1 MIKNTIGIDKLLSNT
16 SIVDMIDDSDLNLIG
31 DHVCEMYDID
41 ESSRETYI
49 DNIDSWMRLAMQ
61 TVEQKTFPWVGAANV
76 KFPLLTIAAL
86 QFSARA
92 YPALIPGTNV
102 VRGKVIGFDETGE
115 KQKRAIRVGK
125 HMSYQLLDQMEDWE
139 EEMDRLLF
147 SLPIVGCMFK
157 KTYHESLKAS
167 NVSEVVYPKELVVNY
182 WAKSLSD
189 AERITHILKLSENDI
204 YERKAQNVYADIDLE
219 KPSSDDI
226 VDVNRDEVIGTE
238 PDDSGDDSNLPYM
251 ILEQHTYLDLDGDG
265 YKEPYIVTVD
275 YGSSN
280 VLRIVPRYNSNSIQ
294 LTADGKEVIKITPDQ
309 YFTKFSFIPSPDGGF
324 YDIGFGILLG
334 PINETINTTIN
345 QLLDAGTLS
354 NLQAGFIS
362 KGIRIKGG
370 NKAFTPGEWKYA
382 NATGD
387 DLRKGIVPLP
397 VSAPSTVLFQLLSL
411 MIDTGEKLSSVQDM
425 MTGELP
431 GQNTK
436 ATVALA
442 SIEEGMRV
450 FSSIYKRIYRSLTKE
465 YKLLAKLNYDYLP
478 EEAYFT
484 VLDTGQEQAQTIKDS
499 DYNPNDMDVAPAA
512 DPNVATEQQ
521 RLAKVQALFEV
532 LQLGTVNVQEVTRRY
547 LEATEQPN
555 QEKLMD
561 VPPAGPSAEE
571 KIKMQELQLKD
582 RELDL
587 KELEVMASSML
598 KVAQAE
604 GVEPGNQ
611 LKMYS
616 EFIKELKVR
625 LDAKAK
631 SSQEATNAGGRNPN
645 Q

>member
-1 MIKNTIGIDKLLSNT
+1 MIKNSIGIDKLLSNT
-16 SIVDMIDDSDLNLIG
+16 SIVDMMDDSDLRLIG
-31 DHVCEMYDID
+31 EHVCEMYDID
-41 ESSRETYI
+41 ETSRETYI
-49 DNIDSWMRLAMQ
+49 DNIDTWVRLAMQ

-102 VRGKVIGFDETGE
+102 VRGKVIGFDTDGE

-157 KTYHESLKAS
+157 KTYHESLKAT

-204 YERKAQNVYADIDLE
+204 YERKAQSVYADVDLS
-219 KPSSDDI
+219 KPSSDDV

-238 PDDSGDDSNLPYM
+238 PDESRDDENLPYM

-280 VLRIVPRYNSNSIQ
+280 VLRIVPRYNSNSIL
-294 LTADGKEVIKITPDQ
+294 LTSDGKEVIKITPDT

-345 QLLDAGTLS
+345 QLLDSGTLS
-354 NLQAGFIS
+354 NLQAGFIA

-370 NKAFTPGEWKYA
+370 NKAFSPGEWKYA
-382 NATGD
+382 NSTGE
-387 DLRKGIVPLP
+387 DLKKGIVPLP
-397 VSAPSTVLFQLLSL
+397 ANAPSNVLFQLLSL

-442 SIEEGMRV
+442 SIEQGMKV

-478 EEAYFT
+478 EESYFT

-499 DYNPNDMDVAPAA
+499 DYDPHNMDVAPSA

-532 LQLGTVNVQEVTRRY
+532 MQLGTVNVQEVTRRY

-561 VPPAGPSAEE
+561 IPPPGPSAEE

-582 RELDL
+582 RELDI
-587 KELEVMASSML
+587 KELEVMAGAML

-604 GVEPGNQ
+604 GVEAGQQ
-611 LKMYS
+611 LTMYS
-616 EFIKELKVR
+616 EFIKELKIR

-631 SSQEATNAGGRNPN
+631 SSQEAANVGGRNPN